1 MRQQTLC
8 GVNRPLENASQSS
21 VFQIIHLSVKY
32 FHSVQPINETREAI
46 KEKIMTEKQM
56 INKENITEEESEV
69 L

>member
-1 MRQQTLC
+1 M
-8 GVNRPLENASQSS
+8 
-21 VFQIIHLSVKY
+21 HLNHPPARSFIFSVKY

-56 INKENITEEESEV
+56 IDKENITEEESEV